1 MICSICKKGETSV
14 VDSRPTEDGTAIRR
28 RRLCVCGARFT
39 TLERVQFRELMVVKK
54 NGRKSAFDR
63 DKLAKSIY
71 IALKKRPIDT
81 DTIEKFITKISRSL
95 EELGQNELKL
105 DLIDILSLPAFDIT
119 YEKIKDPYSSFGVS
133 MFINAG
139 DNDSASRNWTDKFS
153 LTPFYRFY
161 FFNKRDYGG
170 AGFFA
175 EVFTKFSSG
184 KHDVEYYN
192 FNPDPNSPGIS
203 YWETIEENFFDIAPG
218 AAIGQKWV
226 KNARALKKAGYI
238 RK

>member
-1 MICSICKKGETSV
+1 MKYITILILLFSISINSQEIQQV
-14 VDSRPTEDGTAIRR
+14 E
-28 RRLCVCGARFT
+28 
-39 TLERVQFRELMVVKK
+39 VVK
-54 NGRKSAFDR
+54 NDNQ
-63 DKLAKSIY
+63 
-71 IALKKRPIDT
+71 
-81 DTIEKFITKISRSL
+81 ISEL
-95 EELGQNELKL
+95 FEELGQNELKL

-119 YEKIKDPYSSFGVS
+119 YERIKDPYSSFGVS
-133 MFINAG
+133 MFVNAG

-175 EVFTKFSSG
+175 EIFTKFSSG

-192 FNPDPNSPGIS
+192 FGDNSGSDYIRT
-203 YWETIEENFFDIAPG
+203 EEENFFDIAPG

-226 KNARALKKAGYI
+226 NKKGWTFEITGGVGRFLLNKDENDSSTGQEIFSNRPEAVI
-238 RK
+238 RGGFSIGKRF

>member
-1 MICSICKKGETSV
+1 MKNINLLILLFSISV
-14 VDSRPTEDGTAIRR
+14 SSQK
-28 RRLCVCGARFT
+28 
-39 TLERVQFRELMVVKK
+39 VQQVEVVK
-54 NGRKSAFDR
+54 NDNQ
-63 DKLAKSIY
+63 
-71 IALKKRPIDT
+71 
-81 DTIEKFITKISRSL
+81 ISDFF
-95 EELGQNELKL
+95 EELGQNELKV

-119 YEKIKDPYSSFGVS
+119 YERIKDPYSSFGVS
-133 MFINAG
+133 LFLNVG
-139 DNDSASRNWTDKFS
+139 DNDSASRNWTDEFS

-192 FNPDPNSPGIS
+192 FNPDLNSPGIS

-226 KNARALKKAGYI
+226 NKKGWTFEISGGVGRFLLNNDKNNQELGREVDSLRPEFLLRGGFSIGK
-238 RK
+238 RF

>member
-1 MICSICKKGETSV
+1 MKYITILILLFSISINSQE
-14 VDSRPTEDGTAIRR
+14 
-28 RRLCVCGARFT
+28 
-39 TLERVQFRELMVVKK
+39 VQQVEVVK
-54 NGRKSAFDR
+54 NDNQ
-63 DKLAKSIY
+63 
-71 IALKKRPIDT
+71 
-81 DTIEKFITKISRSL
+81 ISEL
-95 EELGQNELKL
+95 FEELGQNELKL

-119 YEKIKDPYSSFGVS
+119 YERIKDPYSSFGVS

-175 EVFTKFSSG
+175 EIFTKFSSG

-192 FNPDPNSPGIS
+192 FSDNSGSDYIRT
-203 YWETIEENFFDIAPG
+203 EEENFFDIAPG

-226 KNARALKKAGYI
+226 NKKGWTFEITGGVGRFLLNKDEINQELGREVSSSRPEAVI
-238 RK
+238 RGGFSIGKRF

>member
-1 MICSICKKGETSV
+1 MKYITLLILLFSICINSQE
-14 VDSRPTEDGTAIRR
+14 
-28 RRLCVCGARFT
+28 
-39 TLERVQFRELMVVKK
+39 VQQVEVVK
-54 NGRKSAFDR
+54 NDNQ
-63 DKLAKSIY
+63 
-71 IALKKRPIDT
+71 
-81 DTIEKFITKISRSL
+81 ISEL
-95 EELGQNELKL
+95 FEELGQNELKL

-119 YEKIKDPYSSFGVS
+119 YERIKDPYSSFGVS

-175 EVFTKFSSG
+175 EIFTKFSSG

-192 FNPDPNSPGIS
+192 FSDNSGSDYIRT
-203 YWETIEENFFDIAPG
+203 EEENFFDIAPG

-226 KNARALKKAGYI
+226 NKKGWTFEITGGVGRFLLNKDENDSSRGQEIFSNRPEAVLRGGFSI
-238 RK
+238 GRRF